1 MNTDFALTLGVALC
15 YLPFNS
21 AVFACYERQTGKKVS
36 PWLSHGATFVFN
48 YFVFILVSTWQL
60 HLPVNWMLIAVVYT
74 AEVLVLYRRG
84 PLASIFLGLS
94 GALIGLAL
102 TIIARSAVAF
112 CLDIPLHYF
121 DSRAAAEVSAK
132 ALPIGLAFLLGGLL
146 LWYARRFLNGG
157 KFRRLCQSRRNLHF
171 SLCFTAALYAY
182 LVLGLLLYSIP
193 SNEMI
198 LKLWSIKIGVCALA
212 GYVIGVRQAVRESE
226 LEFLEEKSNRMRG
239 KLAAFRLH
247 EKLLTALAYTDGQT
261 GYANR
266 RAGLLRLEELLRDK
280 IPLVLVFIDL
290 NGLKDVNDTYGH
302 FQGDAYI
309 AAVAHVLG
317 SVTHGEDMLCRYG
330 GDEFLLILPHR
341 AADKVKEE
349 MRELAQTISGLSG
362 SQDYPFRLSIS
373 YGIVAGDGQKTA
385 AELLRAADAAMY
397 AQKFDMGCARA

>member
-1 MNTDFALTLGVALC
+1 MNTGLAITLAVALC

-21 AVFACYERQTGKKVS
+21 ALFACYERQAGKRVS

-48 YFVFILVSTWQL
+48 YVVFILVTVWQL
-60 HLPVNWMLIAVVYT
+60 YLPVNWMLIALVYS
-74 AEVLVLYRRG
+74 AEVLLLYRRG

-132 ALPIGLAFLLGGLL
+132 ALSIGLTFLLGGLL
-146 LWYARRFLNGG
+146 LWYARRFLNGR
-157 KFRRLCQSRRNLHF
+157 KFHRLGRSRRNLLF
-171 SLCFTAALYAY
+171 SLCFTAVLYAY

-212 GYVIGVRQAVRESE
+212 GYVIGVRQAARESE

-247 EKLLTALAYTDGQT
+247 EKLLAALAYTDGQT

-266 RAGLLRLEELLRDK
+266 RAGLIRLEELVRDK
-280 IPLVLVFIDL
+280 IPFVLAFIDL
-290 NGLKDVNDTYGH
+290 NGLKDVNDAYGH
-302 FQGDAYI
+302 SQGDAYI

-317 SVTHGEDMLCRYG
+317 SMTHADEMLCRYG
-330 GDEFLLILPHR
+330 GDEFLLILRRR
-341 AADKVKEE
+341 AADTVKEE
-349 MRELAQTISGLSG
+349 MRKVAQTISGLSG

-373 YGIVAGDGQKTA
+373 YGIVAGDGRKSAT
-385 AELLRAADAAMY
+385 ELLRAADAAMY
-397 AQKFDMGCARA
+397 DQKLDMGCARA